1 MGKPLIGVTLP
12 AFQHAF
18 KKTNGDVWCSLCGE
32 LEDDPI
38 HWTTEESNPFEPSY
52 LPGAHPYAHHY
63 IPRINSEGDA
73 EYCSVCGFDADDHLH
88 PLVPSPEPSVQADAI
103 VDTIDTLYELADGDI
118 MTREQSEMLLSLI
131 RQMNNSATNSAI
143 RTNQLP
149 VEPTGRKFKEK
160 L

>member
-1 MGKPLIGVTLP
+1 MGKPIIGVTLP
-12 AFQHAF
+12 AFRHAF

-32 LEDDPI
+32 LGDDPI
-38 HWTTEESNPFEPSY
+38 HWTIESDAFEPSY
-52 LPGAHPYAHHY
+52 EPGAHPYAHHY

-73 EYCSVCGFDADDHLH
+73 EYCSVCGCDADVH
-88 PLVPSPEPSVQADAI
+88 PVAPSPEPSMQA
-103 VDTIDTLYELADGDI
+103 DTIDKLL
-118 MTREQSEMLLSLI
+118 TREQSEILLSLI
-131 RQMNNSATNSAI
+131 RKMNNSATNPAI